1 MKIPKKKRAM
11 TLLEIIISV
20 ALMTALLI
28 PAANIVMMAIRQNKE
43 SEVKQQGT
51 NIGQSFLEKISSIDS
66 IKEGSLSLEVL
77 SGGQKTVLT
86 NNSGNYILEDGTE
99 IKKIKKDG
107 EDAYEFYYK
116 GETSKD
122 SEKSDMTEI
131 KNQKNYTVT
140 IVPTKN
146 TSFSD
151 RSVSTSKN
159 QPMPS
164 ISNANSEYDCIL
176 KLTNDYY
183 FELTKDIDST
193 IYKKEWQ
200 DDEFKNPAS
209 FILLVDKDAD
219 DKIELKV
226 YENKGTVKSP
236 ERALLPIDTIKLDDI
251 SLIKDGFKENEKILI
266 YLSDMAQNNEKDS
279 FYAIS
284 QTLIIQSN
292 LKVSDSAIG
301 KEVSEIVFDV
311 LNTSSTTGNL
321 DVIFD
326 TNNGKYTHQVN
337 YFNSKTSRIGDN
349 YNFEV
354 SVELNGEEIFKGE
367 TSKNIVVN

>member
-51 NIGQSFLEKISSIDS
+51 SIGQSFLEKISSIDS
-66 IKEGSLSLEVL
+66 IKEGSLSLEI
-77 SGGQKTVLT
+77 SAGGQKTVLT

-99 IKKIKKDG
+99 IKKIEKDG
-107 EDAYEFYYK
+107 EDAYQFYYK

-122 SEKSDMTEI
+122 SEKADMTEI

-140 IVPTKN
+140 IVPMKN

-151 RSVSTSKN
+151 RSVSTPKN

-209 FILLVDKDAD
+209 FILLVDKDAY

-236 ERALLPIDTIKLDDI
+236 KRALLPIDTIKLDDI

-266 YLSDMAQNNEKDS
+266 YLSDKDQGNPPKP
-279 FYAIS
+279 YGIS

-301 KEVSEIVFDV
+301 KEVSEVVFDV
-311 LNTSSTTGNL
+311 LNTSSTTGDL

-326 TNNGKYTHQVN
+326 TDNGKYTHQVN
-337 YFNSKTSRIGDN
+337 YFNSNTSRIGDN

-354 SVELNGEEIFKGE
+354 SVELNGEEIFKGQ